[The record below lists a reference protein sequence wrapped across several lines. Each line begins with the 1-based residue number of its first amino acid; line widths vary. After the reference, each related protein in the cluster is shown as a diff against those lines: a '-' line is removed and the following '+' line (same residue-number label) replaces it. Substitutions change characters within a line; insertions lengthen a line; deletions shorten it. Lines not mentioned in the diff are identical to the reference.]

1 MPAKKPY
8 KVDIDVVPYL
18 SIMAI
23 VLKLI
28 CLILIVMVMR
38 IAINP
43 DALKV
48 IRYEKLWQPP
58 EEAETKTNSQGGSE
72 KQISREPVYIDCHP
86 DRVEIQPEGK
96 VIQAL
101 ELSEKNGTFET
112 VIRRLESN
120 SSNEF
125 AIIIARPN
133 SAPIYRFVRRQIAA
147 RKLTVGYD
155 VLEGDVIIDW
165 AKALKDLAVN
175 IADLQ
180 KRKEE
185 QAAINGQKKKQ
196 EEKTATPPAEAPKK

>member
-48 IRYEKLWQPP
+48 IRYQQLYQPP
-58 EEAETKTNSQGGSE
+58 EEAAEKVMGQTTQ
-72 KQISREPVYIDCHP
+72 KQINKEPTYLDCQP
-86 DRVEIQPEGK
+86 DRIEIQPSGT
-96 VIQAL
+96 IL
-101 ELSEKNGTFET
+101 SLMELKERDGEFQSLLHTLDANSK
-112 VIRRLESN
+112 SN
-120 SSNEF
+120 F
-125 AIIIARPN
+125 AIIIARPGAE
-133 SAPIYRFVRRQIAA
+133 SVYRFVRRQIAA

-155 VLEGDVIIDW
+155 VLESDVIIDW
-165 AKALKDLAVN
+165 TNAMSRLQIKVKDLEER
-175 IADLQ
+175 
-180 KRKEE
+180 RKA
-185 QAAINGQKKKQ
+185 QLK
-196 EEKTATPPAEAPKK
+196 ATGSKVE

>member
-1 MPAKKPY
+1 MPAKKQY

-58 EEAETKTNSQGGSE
+58 EEAETTTNPQGGSE

-165 AKALKDLAVN
+165 AKAMKDLAVN

-185 QAAINGQKKKQ
+185 QAAIMGLRKKQ